1 MPAEGSPGGVATPP
15 VETPPAETPSAET
28 PSGAVLC
35 SVGHKT
41 AEKGRRMRTDDFDYP
56 LPDELIAQSP
66 AEPRDSCRL
75 LVLHRDGGA
84 GATGEATPLPCGG
97 SVEHRVFRDLLDYLE
112 PGDVL
117 VANKTRVLPA
127 RLVGH
132 KAKTGGVAETLLLKR
147 REDVDAL
154 GHVWECLVNPGKRLK
169 PGAVIEYRPG
179 GLHAP
184 ESAPVVL
191 TGEVLDF
198 VDDSKGGRLV
208 RFEPRGEGADGAPL
222 TLYAAIHAA
231 GHVPLPPYITSY
243 EGDPE
248 KYQTVY
254 AMSEEHSA
262 AAPTAGLHFTPELI
276 ERIRAKGCGFE
287 TVELEVGIDTFRL
300 VEEDDP
306 TQHVMHT
313 ERYHVPQRVVDA
325 VHAAKAAGHRVI
337 AVGTTAVRSLES
349 AWDAEAPAAQPPVT
363 ARHFEGRP
371 DSADALGR
379 GDIVARENATT
390 NLYLMPGSTYHVVDA
405 LVTNFHVPR
414 STLMMLVSALASR
427 DQIMAAYN
435 EAIGRR
441 YRFLS
446 FGDAMLIE

>member
-1 MPAEGSPGGVATPP
+1 
-15 VETPPAETPSAET
+15 
-28 PSGAVLC
+28 
-35 SVGHKT
+35 
-41 AEKGRRMRTDDFDYP
+41 MRTDDFDYP
-56 LPDELIAQSP
+56 LPDELIAQAP

-75 LVLHRDGGA
+75 LVLHRGGGA
-84 GATGEATPLPCGG
+84 GVTGGTKPIAGGG
-97 SVEHRVFRDLLDYLE
+97 SVEHRRFSDIIDYLE
-112 PGDVL
+112 PGDLL
-117 VANKTRVLPA
+117 VANKTRVMPA

-147 REDVDAL
+147 REDLDAM

-169 PGAVIEYRPG
+169 PGAVIEYRAG

-184 ESAPVVL
+184 ESSPVVL
-191 TGEVLDF
+191 TGEVTDF
-198 VDDSKGGRLV
+198 VEDSKGGRLV
-208 RFEPRGEGADGAPL
+208 RFEPEGTDPATGEPR
-222 TLYAAIHAA
+222 TLDDAIHVA
-231 GHVPLPPYITSY
+231 GHVPLPPYITRY

-254 AMSEEHSA
+254 AMHEEHSA

-276 ERIRAKGCGFE
+276 ERIKGKGVGWA

-306 TQHVMHT
+306 TRHVMHT
-313 ERYHVPQRVVDA
+313 ERYHVPVEVVEA
-325 VHAAKAAGHRVI
+325 VHATKAAGHRVV

-349 AWDAEAPAAQPPVT
+349 AFDPDAPAAVPPMV
-363 ARHFEGRP
+363 ARGFEGRA
-371 DSADALGR
+371 DSADTLGR
-379 GDIVARENATT
+379 GDVVVRENATT
-390 NLYLMPGSTYHVVDA
+390 QLYLMPGSTYHVVDA
-405 LVTNFHVPR
+405 LITNFHVPR

-427 DQIMAAYN
+427 EQIMAAYQA
-435 EAIGRR
+435 AIDER